1 MCVSARA
8 RGIRGRHPFLLLSD
22 CAHLLYHLFSQC
34 RDDAG
39 DMWLGALRQKLAC
52 TRPAMCLPPSNAAV
66 SSKFFA
72 AASSQYGREQAWV
85 WVCRRHKEMKC
96 VKGGEKAREV
106 DWGTYA
112 SAGENCGKR
121 GRTDRWAEWGRR
133 KEEWI
138 VEREGQKSWAGG
150 DKEMDWLG
158 DSERK
163 AVEEGKTGRF
173 GRCVVWR

>member
-1 MCVSARA
+1 
-8 RGIRGRHPFLLLSD
+8 
-22 CAHLLYHLFSQC
+22 
-34 RDDAG
+34 
-39 DMWLGALRQKLAC
+39 
-52 TRPAMCLPPSNAAV
+52 
-66 SSKFFA
+66 
-72 AASSQYGREQAWV
+72 
-85 WVCRRHKEMKC
+85 MKC
-96 VKGGEKAREV
+96 VKGGDKGREV
-106 DWGTYA
+106 DWGTCA

-163 AVEEGKTGRF
+163 AVKEGKTGRF